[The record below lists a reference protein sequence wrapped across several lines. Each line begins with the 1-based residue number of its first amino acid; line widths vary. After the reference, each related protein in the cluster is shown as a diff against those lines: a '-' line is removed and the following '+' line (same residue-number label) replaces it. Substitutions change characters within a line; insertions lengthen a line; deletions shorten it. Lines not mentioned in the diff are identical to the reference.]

1 MAGDLISRI
10 KETKTHGIQYSK
22 SSSLKQKRNDMRAFD
37 PHLKE
42 AKTSLTKTL
51 SLSKSLSDLGRVAP
65 FDAEEIQQALS
76 QVTQD
81 LNNGNFN
88 PWNAEKLKRAVKEVE
103 RACNTEWND
112 FVEEQI
118 GSTRSILQSI
128 RGVASEEIEYQEMRK
143 AEAQLS
149 RSEPGSTGAINAIRS
164 YLQHFNK
171 LIEELHL
178 DDEVLDFLK
187 KVTEN
192 NAVSLSDLSNSCLE
206 KLRSESFSGK
216 LKIVIG

>member
-1 MAGDLISRI
+1 MAEDMISRI
-10 KETKTHGIQYSK
+10 KKAKTNGIQYSK

-37 PHLKE
+37 PHFQE

-51 SLSKSLSDLGRVAP
+51 SLSKSLSALGRTVP
-65 FDAEEIQQALS
+65 FDPEEIHQALS
-76 QVTQD
+76 LVTQD

-88 PWNAEKLKRAVKEVE
+88 PWNAEKLKRAAKEVE
-103 RACNTEWND
+103 RACNTEWNG

-149 RSEPGSTGAINAIRS
+149 RSEPGSTGAINAIHS
-164 YLQHFNK
+164 YLQHFNR

-192 NAVSLSDLSNSCLE
+192 NAVPLSDLSNSCLE